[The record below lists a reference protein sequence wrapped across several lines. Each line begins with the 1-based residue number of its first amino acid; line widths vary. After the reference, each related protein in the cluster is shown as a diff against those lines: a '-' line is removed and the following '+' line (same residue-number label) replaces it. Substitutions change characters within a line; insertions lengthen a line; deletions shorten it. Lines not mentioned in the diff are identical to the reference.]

1 MKSFHLTAGLALLI
15 SGPGLAQ
22 DYPTRPVE
30 LTVAFTPGAVTD
42 IFARALSQGM
52 SEALGQRFVVVNKAG
67 ATGAIGSAAVARAAP
82 DGYSLL
88 FTPAVS
94 ITVLPLQNRE
104 TGYTHKSF
112 DPICQ
117 TFKNEMVIVAR
128 KDSHFKS
135 ARDVIAA
142 AKARPGAV
150 TYGHLGVA
158 SIPHL
163 AMTELSIY
171 AKADFN
177 AVPFKGDSEV
187 IQNVLGG
194 QIEFGA
200 VVLSSAVGSGLEI
213 LGLFGDRRNPAI
225 PDTPTLREQGFDV
238 APSSFGGIV
247 GPKGLPADIKT
258 KLARACETAALG
270 ETYSKLARSVG
281 QPVDYHADAET
292 FSRRL
297 DRDVEEKSVLL
308 KALGELK

>member
-1 MKSFHLTAGLALLI
+1 MRILILAATAALAA
-15 SGPGLAQ
+15 SPARSQ
-22 DYPTRPVE
+22 SWPARPVE
-30 LTVAFTPGAVTD
+30 LTVAFTAGAVTD
-42 IFARALSQGM
+42 IFARALSDGL
-52 SEALGQRFVVVNKAG
+52 SNALGQRFVVVNKPG

-104 TGYTHKSF
+104 IGYTHKSF
-112 DPICQ
+112 ETICQ
-117 TFKNEMVIVAR
+117 TSKNEMVIVAR
-128 KDSHFKS
+128 KQSPFKS
-135 ARDVIAA
+135 AGEIIAA
-142 AKARPGAV
+142 AKARPGIV
-150 TYGHLGVA
+150 NYGHLGVA

-194 QIEFGA
+194 QLDFGA
-200 VVLSSAVGSGLEI
+200 VVLSSAIGSGLNI
-213 LGLFGDRRNPAI
+213 LGLFAEQRNPAI
-225 PDTPTLREQGFDV
+225 PDTPTLKEQGFGV

-247 GPKGLPADIKT
+247 GPKGMPGEVKT
-258 KLARACETAALG
+258 KLMSACKSAALG
-270 ETYSKLARSVG
+270 ETYAKLVRNLG
-281 QPVDYHADAET
+281 QPVDYYSEAAD

-297 DRDVEEKSVLL
+297 DRDVVDKAILL